1 MGALGGRPEVQGVRQ
16 GAQGA
21 APSLASLE
29 PPWNSEVRERATLF
43 AVGIRVSNVTSCYV
57 TSCSVCPG
65 SRVALGGGGGG
76 HAVRCRIGTE
86 LEQLG
91 IIYSKRIFLAHI
103 ITNSS
108 ANG

>member
-1 MGALGGRPEVQGVRQ
+1 M
-16 GAQGA
+16 
-21 APSLASLE
+21 E
-29 PPWNSEVRERATLF
+29 PPWNSEVRQRATLF
-43 AVGIRVSNVTSCYV
+43 AVGIWVSYVTSCYV

-65 SRVALGGGGGG
+65 SSVALGGGGGGG

-86 LEQLG
+86 LEQIG
-91 IIYSKRIFLAHI
+91 NIYSKRIFLAHI